1 MMEIRF
7 LAKTDDLYAVSRIYE
22 ESWKVA
28 YRGIVPDAYLQA
40 LAPGRWVP
48 FLQQE
53 KRSTLLLLDGEEIIG
68 TASYGPSRWERW
80 PDYGEIISIY
90 LLPTYTGQRYGTAL
104 LQAVLELLT
113 IAGYLD
119 ILLWVLESND
129 AARQFYEKF
138 GFQAS
143 REYMQE
149 EIGGKVLKEVQ
160 YCWHVA

>member
-68 TASYGPSRWERW
+68 IVW
-80 PDYGEIISIY
+80 SIP
-90 LLPTYTGQRYGTAL
+90 LGKMAR
-104 LQAVLELLT
+104 
-113 IAGYLD
+113 
-119 ILLWVLESND
+119 LW
-129 AARQFYEKF
+129 
-138 GFQAS
+138 
-143 REYMQE
+143 
-149 EIGGKVLKEVQ
+149 
-160 YCWHVA
+160 